1 MISTTCVLLDVASTL
16 KLRRSSSSREECQDE
31 LRIHQRVRQRSV
43 YGTYGIELFS
53 WFDGKKKKDKNWRML
68 IDAWKRRVF
77 LFVRCILCA
86 GTTFTKGKRTEPNT
100 SRDICCYTSF
110 NDAQPQWGGGPWG
123 YELNDQ
129 ISISYMWWRWTNS
142 IGGHTM
148 VCGA

>member
-1 MISTTCVLLDVASTL
+1 MISTTCVPLDVASTL
-16 KLRRSSSSREECQDE
+16 KLRRSSSSRKECQDE
-31 LRIHQRVRQRSV
+31 LGIHQRVRQRSV
-43 YGTYGIELFS
+43 CGTYGIELFS
-53 WFDGKKKKDKNWRML
+53 WFDSKKKKDKNWRML

-86 GTTFTKGKRTEPNT
+86 GTTFTKGRELSRTRVAIFAVIHHLTMLSLSEV
-100 SRDICCYTSF
+100 
-110 NDAQPQWGGGPWG
+110 GPWG